1 MSDIEIKLSTLF
13 HLQIDDQT
21 GQINQELEQYLQQY
35 LQFFVD
41 YREKNQIEWLVM
53 AEFAVNDKIY
63 LANKMSLFIVSY
75 ERESRMGADIRRKE
89 KVEKVIEFTERMKK
103 IQ

>member
-1 MSDIEIKLSTLF
+1 
-13 HLQIDDQT
+13 
-21 GQINQELEQYLQQY
+21 
-35 LQFFVD
+35 
-41 YREKNQIEWLVM
+41 M